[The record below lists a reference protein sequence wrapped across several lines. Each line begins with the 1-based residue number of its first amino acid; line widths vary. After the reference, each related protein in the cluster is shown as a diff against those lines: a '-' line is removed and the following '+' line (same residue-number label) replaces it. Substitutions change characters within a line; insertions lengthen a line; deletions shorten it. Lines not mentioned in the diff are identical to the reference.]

1 MENSI
6 LGNNFTAKVG
16 PVNGRVGEAA
26 ASAHGAVD
34 KVAAAAG
41 SAVRTVGSAI
51 DDAAASGHQAVNK
64 IEDTVKPAQQWL
76 NEKTD
81 ALLAAPKNAASDA
94 RQYIV
99 VHPWQSVGV
108 ALLAG
113 MLLGRI
119 TR

>member
-16 PVNGRVGEAA
+16 PVNGRVDEAA

-34 KVAAAAG
+34 KVAAAAD
-41 SAVRTVGSAI
+41 SAVRTVSSAI
-51 DDAAASGHQAVNK
+51 NNAAVSSHQAVNR
-64 IEDTVKPAQQWL
+64 IEDSVKPAQQWL

-81 ALLAAPKNAASDA
+81 VLLAAPKNAVSDA

-108 ALLAG
+108 ALLTG
-113 MLLGRI
+113 MFLGRI